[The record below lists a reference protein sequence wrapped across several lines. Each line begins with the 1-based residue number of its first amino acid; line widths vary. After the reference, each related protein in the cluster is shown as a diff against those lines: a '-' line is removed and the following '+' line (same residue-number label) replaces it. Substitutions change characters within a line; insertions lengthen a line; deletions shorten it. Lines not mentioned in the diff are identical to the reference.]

1 MLDKFGLRK
10 VMLAFVGII
19 SIVFFIL
26 GAAFFIRS
34 KSSMTNLSAASKNGI
49 EKLGFMASEL
59 KSIAN
64 LNSNILATIRET
76 DKDSR
81 DLRLEI
87 VSEYIQQSQKSLS
100 ECSSCGDIKEVFT
113 NYVAIWSKIKTE
125 HVDKED
131 LSGAF
136 TKASEELIPLAEKM
150 FDLLDKKLSDTKQ
163 ETVTEMEA
171 TISSSDK
178 SMWTLFISVIFSV
191 VLVFI
196 GGYMFR
202 RAVIRALDRIANSLS
217 SNSNEAS
224 SMSESLSNSST
235 NLAQASEKQAA
246 SVEETAA
253 SLQELASMVQ
263 RNAEAA
269 QTASKLAVDSSETA
283 TKGGEQINKLI
294 SSMSDISKSSKEVEE
309 IITVIDDIAFQTNLL
324 ALNAAVEAARAGE
337 QGRGFAVVADAVRSL
352 AQKSAEAAKEI
363 GQLIQQ
369 SVQQIE
375 NGTKTADQ
383 SGKALNE
390 IIQSIQKMTEL
401 NKQIAQASDEQSTGI
416 QHLTIAMNDIDNTI
430 QTNAATSAEV
440 TTSSELLKEQ
450 AQKLRQ
456 DTSNLAKLLAGAS
469 AELKIEQ
476 FEDKKTKDEED
487 NFFNKAS

>member
-10 VMLAFVGII
+10 VMLAFVGFI
-19 SIVFFIL
+19 SVVFFIL
-26 GAAFFIRS
+26 GAAFFVRS
-34 KSSMTNLSAASKNGI
+34 KTSMSNLGSTSKSGI
-49 EKLGFMASEL
+49 EMLGLMAAEL

-87 VSEYIQQSQKSLS
+87 VTGYIDESSKALDKCDSCSEIKTVFNEYIK
-100 ECSSCGDIKEVFT
+100 
-113 NYVAIWSKIKTE
+113 IWGKIKTE
-125 HVDKED
+125 HLDKED
-131 LSGAF
+131 LNGAF
-136 TKASEELIPLAEKM
+136 NEATSELIPLAEKM
-150 FDLLDKKLSDTKQ
+150 FDLLDKQLSATQK
-163 ETVTEMEA
+163 A
-171 TISSSDK
+171 TIENMDATIASSER
-178 SMWTLFISVIFSV
+178 SMWTLFLSVILSV

-196 GGYMFR
+196 GGYLFR
-202 RAVIRALDRIANSLS
+202 RSVIRALDHIAQSLS
-217 SNSNEAS
+217 SNSQEAS
-224 SMSESLSNSST
+224 VMSESLSHSST
-235 NLAQASEKQAA
+235 NLAQSSEKQAA

-283 TKGGEQINKLI
+283 TKGGEQINRLI
-294 SSMSDISKSSKEVEE
+294 SSMSEISKSSKEVEE

-363 GQLIQQ
+363 GHLIQQ

-383 SGKALNE
+383 SGKALSE
-390 IIQSIQKMTEL
+390 IIESIRKMTEL

-440 TTSSELLKEQ
+440 TNSSELMKEQ
-450 AQKLRQ
+450 AQKLQ
-456 DTSNLAKLLAGAS
+456 IDTANLNRLLAGSSSSQNLNLANNHS
-469 AELKIEQ
+469 EQ
-476 FEDKKTKDEED
+476 DEE
-487 NFFNKAS
+487 FFKKVA